1 MNKTQ
6 EMFLLLRS
14 VIDYKIPEFK
24 GRFVTNY
31 DVDKRISDLTEDISV
46 LLQYIELNRYDSN
59 DVKETRAEIE
69 DIQKQISN
77 LNEAK
82 AFYITYNAVVRGWD
96 IDILRERYNVLS
108 KQLAVLQRNVNL
120 SEKNTLFSK
129 YDVQVTKSMNV
140 YKNKC
145 KNISAQMAKIMKQI
159 KALEK

>member
-6 EMFLLLRS
+6 EVFSLLRS

-24 GRFVTNY
+24 GMFVTNR
-31 DVDKRISDLTEDISV
+31 DVDKKISDLNEDISV

-69 DIQKQISN
+69 DINKHISN
-77 LNEAK
+77 LNEAR
-82 AFYITYNAVVRGWD
+82 AFYITYNAVMRGWD